1 MTAASTTTLEG
12 LIQHVRVLRD
22 GSPPRSTE
30 RTSLNAHLTALRVF
44 ASCLTE
50 DHPPIP
56 WGSLPLEDVLKRV
69 SVLSAEDTP
78 EGVKK
83 ETFVTYVCRA
93 VHTIREYL
101 ELPVQRR
108 RKQTRSEVRQS
119 IAPADP
125 VTSLLRLIGEHS
137 DNPGLQI
144 KLAEVLLTTLRQRV
158 ASPQPDLPSR
168 V

>member
-1 MTAASTTTLEG
+1 MTDASATTLEG
-12 LIQHVRVLRD
+12 LIQHVLVLRD

-30 RTSLNAHLTALRVF
+30 RTNLNARLTALRVF
-44 ASCLTE
+44 APCRTE
-50 DHPPIP
+50 DHPLP
-56 WGSLPLEDVLKRV
+56 WGSLPLEDVLRRV
-69 SVLSAEDTP
+69 SALSAEDTP
-78 EGVKK
+78 ERVKK
-83 ETFVTYVCRA
+83 GTFVTYVCRA

-137 DNPGLQI
+137 NNPELQI
-144 KLAEVLLTTLRQRV
+144 KLAEVLLSTLKQSAASRQ
-158 ASPQPDLPSR
+158 PGLPSPA
-168 V
+168 